1 MVSCVFTNMSTHI
14 LICLHFDYWHGPF
27 KNIKI
32 KTHLEWKVCPIELK
46 RRLAGEKLKKYLFSN
61 NERL

>member
-1 MVSCVFTNMSTHI
+1 MSTHI